1 MFFIDVGDYDID
13 DDNNG
18 NNNVGDGDDDD
29 DENDDD
35 DDDDDDGNL
44 ILCPAEHVV
53 RKWAFCSRL
62 LFTATA
68 NIIFLLI
75 TMMAV

>member
-1 MFFIDVGDYDID
+1 MIFIDVGDYDID
-13 DDNNG
+13 DDNDG
-18 NNNVGDGDDDD
+18 NNNDADGDDSKY
-29 DENDDD
+29 DEND

-75 TMMAV
+75 IMMAV